1 MHIYIPQR
9 VRSHFGSSD
18 FRSRLHAL
26 LLQGASGHM
35 SHDLWLDDAV
45 PAPFGVSGPPMID
58 FFPPQYG
65 MDPNLA
71 NRFGMPE
78 VGFMGPW
85 SWQHFGQ
92 HPAAAWGNPHDGGSD
107 DCWNVPQTMQHG
119 GRPLA
124 SGSNLARK
132 LIYWLDTNVYF
143 EQIPDTRLGR
153 ETKLLKLWRVVKE
166 SSQSELP
173 AYLFQEM
180 LQDVVLLALED
191 RSEKD
196 RREKMP
202 SLGSKVVQKCLAL
215 AGPSEKEQI
224 ITRLNSGARRLL
236 YHDSGCFV
244 VSQVLQE
251 GSASPDE
258 SIVAAA
264 INFMA
269 AAHKAEQAA
278 SYRDNLFNSMTHS
291 HANHSLKMWVQLLAP
306 SENYAASR
314 TSSDG
319 HLEAILSVV
328 QEHLLELVTHCQG
341 VRTVNSLLEQ
351 FGSTD
356 QRKVRPILE
365 KLVGETHVLDNLIR
379 NEFANFAISIAVD
392 LELDRICQAMCDHF
406 AEYALDRYG
415 NYVLQKCV
423 ASASERWLKNF
434 TGAYIQNKSVIVKDS
449 KTSDAVRRS
458 LEKALRKK
466 GLMSDLRRLG
476 QETAQTDTCR
486 MPTQYEPQYPAW
498 SNYTSNASL
507 STNQKRIRKMVHRA
521 AEFIEGVMGQAGGVP
536 KAVTK
541 NMTSLSVSVEGE
553 PVICVF
559 HEQLVWKP
567 AARSH
572 LSDMQKSDAIDF
584 ASAHA

>member
-1 MHIYIPQR
+1 
-9 VRSHFGSSD
+9 
-18 FRSRLHAL
+18 
-26 LLQGASGHM
+26 M
-35 SHDLWLDDAV
+35 SNDLWLDDAV

-166 SSQSELP
+166 SGQSELP

-278 SYRDNLFNSMTHS
+278 SYRDNSCKPFV
-291 HANHSLKMWVQLLAP
+291 ANV
-306 SENYAASR
+306 
-314 TSSDG
+314 G
-319 HLEAILSVV
+319 AIA
-328 QEHLLELVTHCQG
+328 C
-341 VRTVNSLLEQ
+341 
-351 FGSTD
+351 
-356 QRKVRPILE
+356 
-365 KLVGETHVLDNLIR
+365 
-379 NEFANFAISIAVD
+379 
-392 LELDRICQAMCDHF
+392 
-406 AEYALDRYG
+406 
-415 NYVLQKCV
+415 
-423 ASASERWLKNF
+423 
-434 TGAYIQNKSVIVKDS
+434 
-449 KTSDAVRRS
+449 AVRELCS
-458 LEKALRKK
+458 EP
-466 GLMSDLRRLG
+466 DL
-476 QETAQTDTCR
+476 D
-486 MPTQYEPQYPAW
+486 
-498 SNYTSNASL
+498 
-507 STNQKRIRKMVHRA
+507 
-521 AEFIEGVMGQAGGVP
+521 
-536 KAVTK
+536 
-541 NMTSLSVSVEGE
+541 
-553 PVICVF
+553 
-559 HEQLVWKP
+559 
-567 AARSH
+567 
-572 LSDMQKSDAIDF
+572 
-584 ASAHA
+584 